1 MRWWFWRDRVD
12 PTIDALIRPVRFGS
26 RFAGQDDARRTFT
39 QQRRQAADKMRAQA
53 SRVEAGEPV
62 SELLRIQRVK

>member
-1 MRWWFWRDRVD
+1 MSWWFWRQRVD
-12 PTIDALIRPVRFGS
+12 PKIAELIHPVRFGS

-39 QQRRQAADKMRAQA
+39 LKRRQAADQMRAKA

-62 SELLRIQRVK
+62 SELLRRIK